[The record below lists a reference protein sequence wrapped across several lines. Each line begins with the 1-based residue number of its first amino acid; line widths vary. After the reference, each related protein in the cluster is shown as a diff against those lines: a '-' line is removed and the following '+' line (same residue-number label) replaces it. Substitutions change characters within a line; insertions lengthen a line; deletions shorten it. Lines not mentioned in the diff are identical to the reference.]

1 MKNNITKG
9 VRIIRP
15 YKKPPTNLRTLEGS
29 LYTNGYSFIPGTARK
44 FYPKTDSRGVIRT
57 GLDENS
63 QKLKSILDLKVRQQ
77 EMDRVRQLKEYYEA
91 ILDESL
97 EPNSTFYDEIKE
109 NGIGLEDGDNIF
121 NMENPRDAVNFFW
134 LMETEMIAENLDA
147 IESGEVDSSLVKFFV
162 YDGTVESKVTF
173 ERKKRI
179 NSAIAALD
187 KMSAVKRRKVQK
199 LIGLGL
205 PVDATEEQV
214 YIALDEYLRT
224 PTSALQTDPIEN
236 FIRIVSYSEDLL
248 EVKALVKDLIDTNI
262 VRVKG
267 SVVYEG
273 EHSWAKSIEEFELL
287 LTDPKNTQEYESFK
301 DKLKQKVTINNL

>member
-1 MKNNITKG
+1 MKNNLTKG

-15 YKKPPTNLRTLEGS
+15 YKKAPTNLRTLEGS

-63 QKLKSILDLKVRQQ
+63 QKLKSILDLKVRNQ
-77 EMDRVRQLKEYYEA
+77 EMERVRQLKEYYEA

-147 IESGEVDSSLVKFFV
+147 IESGEVDSSLVKFYV

-236 FIRIVSYSEDLL
+236 FIRIVSFSEDLL

-273 EHSWAKSIEEFELL
+273 EHSWAKSVEEFELL

-301 DKLKQKVTINNL
+301 DKLKQKVTINSL